1 MRLTPVRAA
10 LARARP
16 AGPADAL
23 AFAQDHSPAAPRA
36 HQPSEQHRQRRPSG
50 APGQR
55 RPRRPTPV
63 RRSRRPTAARPDQAS
78 RQASAHAAEIYTDLD
93 FFGQVFDR
101 IRSEYVDPPDEQAL
115 IRAAIN
121 GMLTSL
127 DPHSSYLDPPSSIR
141 PQQDTSGQFGG
152 LGIEVTMEEGVIK
165 VISPIDDTPAAKA
178 GILANDYIVELDGK
192 SVQGIALDDAVA
204 KMMPARSAPRSSSP
218 CMREGQQKPL
228 YFELTRDTIAQR
240 AVNWSM
246 EGDVAVLRLAS
257 FTEQAFPGIQKAIN
271 DIYDQSKGVAPKG
284 IILDLRNNPG
294 GLVDQAVYVSDAFL
308 KQGAIVLTRG
318 RTDQESRRATTPSPT
333 PSTPSSPGCRWS
345 C

>member
-1 MRLTPVRAA
+1 MR
-10 LARARP
+10 
-16 AGPADAL
+16 
-23 AFAQDHSPAAPRA
+23 PRA
-36 HQPSEQHRQRRPSG
+36 HQPIRAAAHRRLTRSAPSS
-50 APGQR
+50 APSSAPEPAPSTQPPADGGPAGQSPADKH
-55 RPRRPTPV
+55 PRTP
-63 RRSRRPTAARPDQAS
+63 Q
-78 RQASAHAAEIYTDLD
+78 EIYTDLD

-127 DPHSSYLDPPSSIR
+127 DPHSNYMDPTEFDQT
-141 PQQDTSGQFGG
+141 QQDTSGQFGG

-192 SVQGIALDDAVA
+192 SVQGIAIDDAVA
-204 KMMPARSAPRSSSP
+204 KMKGPVGSKIKLTVI
-218 CMREGQQKPL
+218 REGQQKPL

-240 AVNWSM
+240 VVKWSM
-246 EGDVAVLRLAS
+246 EGDVAVLRLAR
-257 FTEQAFPGIQKAIN
+257 FTEQAYPGIQKAIK
-271 DIYDQSKGVAPKG
+271 DIYDQNKGVAPKG

-294 GLVDQAVYVSDAFL
+294 GLVDQAVYVVRRVP
-308 KQGAIVLTRG
+308 QGGRRG
-318 RTDQESRRATTPSPT
+318 ADPWPHRRRVARATTPSPT
-333 PSTPSSPGCRWS
+333 ISTPSSPRCRWS